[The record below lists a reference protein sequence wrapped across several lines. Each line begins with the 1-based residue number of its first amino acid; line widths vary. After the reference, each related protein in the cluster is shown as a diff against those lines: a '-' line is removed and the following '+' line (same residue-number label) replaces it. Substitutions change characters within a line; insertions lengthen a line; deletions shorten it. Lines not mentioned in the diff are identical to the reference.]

1 VVIRLTLGTTRTS
14 GRHPLRANP
23 SISSLTHSESSGT
36 GGFTRWAQHLLEE
49 VFVLG
54 RPALPRK
61 LQRRFWLMM
70 RPDVVQDEGA
80 ATVSVSKAVAWRWF
94 RQAGGVLPALL
105 PDHPESAARTFR
117 LSFSERKRSASC
129 APPARAFGHRAGI

>member
-1 VVIRLTLGTTRTS
+1 
-14 GRHPLRANP
+14 
-23 SISSLTHSESSGT
+23 
-36 GGFTRWAQHLLEE
+36 
-49 VFVLG
+49 
-54 RPALPRK
+54 
-61 LQRRFWLMM
+61 MM

-129 APPARAFGHRAGI
+129 APPARAFGHRAGIRPLTVNHQRGIGTRHRSANVRDPAKPTQKIEKAGHDGAPSPGRCTAP